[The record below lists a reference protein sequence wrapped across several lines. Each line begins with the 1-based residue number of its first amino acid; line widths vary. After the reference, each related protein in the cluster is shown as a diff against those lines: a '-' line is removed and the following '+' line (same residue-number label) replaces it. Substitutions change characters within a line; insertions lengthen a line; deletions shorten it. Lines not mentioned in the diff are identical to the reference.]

1 MTTHRGSCLCGN
13 VTFEVSGAF
22 DSFFL
27 CHCKYCQKDTGSA
40 HAANLFSSSAQL
52 KWLSG
57 EDSIQQFNLA
67 GTRHSKSF
75 CRNCGSAMPWQ
86 VPGMFVIVPAGS
98 LDSELDVSVI
108 PVKAHLFL
116 ASQAEWEQNSANA
129 PRFNKFPE

>member
-1 MTTHRGSCLCGN
+1 MTTYRGSCLCGN
-13 VTFEVSGAF
+13 VTYEVTGSF
-22 DSFFL
+22 DSLYL

-52 KWLSG
+52 TLLSG
-57 EDSIQQFNLA
+57 EESLQQFNLTD
-67 GTRHSKSF
+67 TRHSKCF

-98 LDSELDVSVI
+98 LDTTVDVEAI
-108 PVKAHLFL
+108 PTTAHLFL
-116 ASQAEWEQNSANA
+116 ASQADWEQNSANA